1 MGFKF
6 SSRSESKLIHV
17 NDKLVRVALRALE
30 ISEADFAVTEG
41 LRTEER
47 QKQLVKD
54 GFSKTMKS
62 KHLTGQ
68 AIDILPSSIKPGMK
82 WELHHFK
89 PVLHAFHLASIELG
103 IPLRFGINWKN
114 DPSLPIET
122 KFIDAPHIELV

>member
-1 MGFKF
+1 MGFKL
-6 SSRSESKLIHV
+6 SARSQSKLIGVSEPLVEIV
-17 NDKLVRVALRALE
+17 NRALE
-30 ISEADFAVTEG
+30 ISEADFAVIEG
-41 LRTEER
+41 LRSIEK
-47 QKQLVKD
+47 QKENVRNGVSQ
-54 GFSKTMKS
+54 TMKS

-103 IPLRFGINWKN
+103 IPLRFGINWKT

>member
-1 MGFKF
+1 MGFKL
-6 SSRSESKLIHV
+6 SARSQSKLIGVSKPLVDLV
-17 NDKLVRVALRALE
+17 NRALE

-41 LRTEER
+41 LRTKER
-47 QKQLVKD
+47 QKQLVSD
-54 GFSKTMKS
+54 GFSKTMNS
-62 KHLTGQ
+62 KHLFGE

-103 IPLRFGINWKN
+103 IPVRFGINWKN